1 MKINWKEEA
10 WAFIE
15 EKTKL
20 NNERIGSKFPHSAP
34 NKKYKLENEQW
45 WTAGFW
51 PGILW
56 RVYLENKDESLEQ
69 MQRLVKIK

>member
-1 MKINWKEEA
+1 MEINWKTEA
-10 WAFIE
+10 WNFIE

-20 NNERIGSKFPHSAP
+20 NNDRIGVNFPHASE
-34 NKKYKLENEQW
+34 NKHYKLENEQW

-56 RVYLENKDESLEQ
+56 QVYLKNKE
-69 MQRLVKIK
+69 